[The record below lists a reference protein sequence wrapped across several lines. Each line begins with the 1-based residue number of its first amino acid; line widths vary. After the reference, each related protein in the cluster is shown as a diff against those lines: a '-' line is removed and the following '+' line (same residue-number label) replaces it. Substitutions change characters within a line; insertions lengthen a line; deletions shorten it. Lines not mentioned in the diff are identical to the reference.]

1 LQKPPE
7 ESENFDV
14 PSPSASS
21 LHSGSASIEI
31 TSMPNQNQT
40 HTKRKTME
48 NGNGRGSELKNK
60 EIPEKMMKIVL
71 TRAKLNKLSK
81 APSFCRAVTGC
92 FVRVIAPG
100 LSEKH
105 DDLILVS
112 TT

>member
-1 LQKPPE
+1 
-7 ESENFDV
+7 
-14 PSPSASS
+14 
-21 LHSGSASIEI
+21 
-31 TSMPNQNQT
+31 MPNQNQT

-71 TRAKLNKLSK
+71 TRAKLNKLAK